1 MAPTLLIT
9 GASHGIGKATTLLFA
24 RNGYDVILAAREAEP
39 LQAVAQRVQDL
50 GCRALAVPTDT
61 RDAGQVQ
68 NLVQQA
74 LAFADNVD
82 VLVNN
87 AGVTNIGPVEAM
99 SLEDW
104 HTIIDTNL
112 WGYIHTIH
120 ALLPHFLQRGAGT
133 IVNVGSIGGKV
144 PVPFMTAYS
153 ASKYA
158 VTGLT
163 EALHA
168 ELEPKGIHV
177 AGVHP
182 NLTNSDFTTRAVFLG
197 QDAEEAENRRQQMN
211 TLVKAPAGIMQPEE
225 VAKAIWEA
233 VKYKK
238 ADVLVGSAKV
248 TAGIYRFLPHAMQWV
263 MQKSLAKPIPM
274 PK

>member
-1 MAPTLLIT
+1 MAPTILIT

-24 RNGYDVILAAREAEP
+24 RHGYDTILAAREMEP
-39 LQAVAQRVQDL
+39 LAAVAEKVQGL
-50 GCRALAVPTDT
+50 GQKALAIPTDT
-61 RDAGQVQ
+61 RDAEQVK

-74 LAFADNVD
+74 LDSFGTID
-82 VLVNN
+82 VLLNN
-87 AGVTNIGPVEAM
+87 AGICNIGPVEEM

-104 HTIIDTNL
+104 HRVIDTNL

-144 PVPFMTAYS
+144 PVPYMAAYT

-158 VTGLT
+158 VAGLT

-168 ELEPKGIHV
+168 ELKPKGIHV
-177 AGVHP
+177 AGIHP
-182 NLTNSDFTTRAVFLG
+182 NLTNSDFTTRALFLG
-197 QDAEEAENRRQQMN
+197 KDEQEAQQRRQQMN
-211 TLVKAPAGIMQPEE
+211 QLLSTPAATQPED
-225 VAKAIWEA
+225 VAKAIWDA
-233 VKYKK
+233 VQQKK
-238 ADVLVGSAKV
+238 DDILVGSANLSAV
-248 TAGIYRFLPHAMQWV
+248 LYRLFPGLTQWV
-263 MQKSLAKPIPM
+263 MQRSFEKPIPM